1 MKLTPIIG
9 LEVHVELKTAS
20 KMFCGCSANYFGHPP
35 NSHCCPVCLGLP
47 GALPVPNQKAIEW
60 TIILG
65 LSLNCKI
72 PSFSKFDRKNYFYP
86 DLPKGYQISQYDF
99 PFCQKGF
106 IEIESKRIDIT
117 RVHLEE
123 DTGKLIHVTINGK
136 KSTLIDFNRSG
147 VPLVEIVTEP
157 NSNSSEE
164 VDDYLKKLQQ
174 IIRYLNIS
182 DADME
187 KGSMRCE
194 PNISLKKAGERGLP
208 SYKVEIKNINSFRF
222 VKKAIDYEILRQ
234 KRLIE
239 NGEIPEQE
247 TRGFDEKKMITLPQ
261 RGKEEAHDYRYFPE
275 PDIPPF
281 RWRKEY
287 LIKLKKLIPEL
298 PDQKLVRFIKDYQLS
313 RYNAE
318 ILTRTKKRADYFDQV
333 VKDIKTRKELIKTAA
348 DVIINKKV
356 NINKILPAHLVKIL
370 LTPPKKSK
378 ILESEVIQII
388 KRVLNKNPKA
398 VADFKNGKNQAIGYL
413 IGQVINE
420 NKDIDPKTAKEVII
434 KILKKLNSRL

>member
-1 MKLTPIIG
+1 M
-9 LEVHVELKTAS
+9 
-20 KMFCGCSANYFGHPP
+20 
-35 NSHCCPVCLGLP
+35 
-47 GALPVPNQKAIEW
+47 
-60 TIILG
+60 LG

-72 PSFSKFDRKNYFYP
+72 PLFSKFDRKNYFYP

-106 IEIESKRIDIT
+106 IEIDLKRIDIT

-157 NSNSSEE
+157 SLNSSEE

-182 DADME
+182 DADMD

-194 PNISLKKAGERGLP
+194 PNISLKRAGERGLP

-247 TRGFDEKKMITLPQ
+247 TRGFDEKKMITIPQ
-261 RGKEEAHDYRYFPE
+261 RGKEEAYDYRYFPE

-281 RWRKEY
+281 RWSKEY
-287 LIKLKKLIPEL
+287 LIKLKKLILEL

-378 ILESEVIQII
+378 ILESEVVQII

-420 NKDIDPKTAKEVII
+420 NKDIDPKTAKEAII